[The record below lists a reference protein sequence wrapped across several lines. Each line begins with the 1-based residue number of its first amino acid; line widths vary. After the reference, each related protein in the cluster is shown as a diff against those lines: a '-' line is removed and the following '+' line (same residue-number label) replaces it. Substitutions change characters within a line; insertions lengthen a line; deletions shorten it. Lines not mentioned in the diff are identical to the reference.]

1 MTPVGYRDR
10 HTLLALSCHWDA
22 VHSLMPV
29 KETTVPVYTLA
40 AFYSNSEAASVPYRF
55 CQQCSHEDMHRY
67 DLVYL
72 HRLHHL
78 PGVDIC
84 PLHHTSLQY
93 ACPKSP
99 STATHKVEYMHARL
113 IEAQQHPIIER
124 YRTLV
129 CRALE
134 NSHRLQYDHAG
145 EKLLERAHDMNLCR
159 TQLAY
164 SGTYYHLEHEL
175 PQFIYDNLPKA
186 WLNHHFAPDHMQYSA
201 RIRSKPN
208 QWHYHHHLEQLEF
221 PESCA
226 PVYLLLALAALLDR
240 KRVV

>member
-1 MTPVGYRDR
+1 
-10 HTLLALSCHWDA
+10 
-22 VHSLMPV
+22 MPV
-29 KETTVPVYTLA
+29 KETTGPVYTLA

-113 IEAQQHPIIER
+113 IEAQQHPIIQR

-129 CRALE
+129 RSE
-134 NSHRLQYDHAG
+134 EHTSELQS
-145 EKLLERAHDMNLCR
+145 LM
-159 TQLAY
+159 
-164 SGTYYHLEHEL
+164 
-175 PQFIYDNLPKA
+175 
-186 WLNHHFAPDHMQYSA
+186 
-201 RIRSKPN
+201 RISYAVFCLKKKN
-208 QWHYHHHLEQLEF
+208 KKYIQHTTN
-221 PESCA
+221 
-226 PVYLLLALAALLDR
+226 
-240 KRVV
+240 

>member
-1 MTPVGYRDR
+1 
-10 HTLLALSCHWDA
+10 
-22 VHSLMPV
+22 MPV
-29 KETTVPVYTLA
+29 KETTGPVYTLA

-55 CQQCSHEDMHRY
+55 CHQCSQEDMHRY

-78 PGVDIC
+78 PGVYIC

-124 YRTLV
+124 YRTRV

-159 TQLAY
+159 TQLR
-164 SGTYYHLEHEL
+164 SEEHTSEL
-175 PQFIYDNLPKA
+175 QSL
-186 WLNHHFAPDHMQYSA
+186 M
-201 RIRSKPN
+201 RISYAVFCLKKN
-208 QWHYHHHLEQLEF
+208 NI
-221 PESCA
+221 
-226 PVYLLLALAALLDR
+226 
-240 KRVV
+240 